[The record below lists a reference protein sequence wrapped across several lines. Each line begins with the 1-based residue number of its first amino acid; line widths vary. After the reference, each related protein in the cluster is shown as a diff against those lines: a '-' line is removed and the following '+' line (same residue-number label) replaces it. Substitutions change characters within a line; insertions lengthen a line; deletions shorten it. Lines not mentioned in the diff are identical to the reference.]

1 MYPNY
6 RISVEV
12 IVWHDEKVLLTKRAE
27 HCKVAPNVWNV
38 PAGKIRYEEVPLQG
52 LFREAKEEINLDV
65 ELLEELSVRN
75 LKSKS
80 GDEDIYRVVFTYLVK
95 PKNDDI
101 SSLTLNDEHSEFA
114 WVAKED
120 LNDPKYETLHDDIRY
135 ILLEKVFNE
144 NKR

>member
-6 RISVEV
+6 RISVE
-12 IVWHDEKVLLTKRAE
+12 IILLHEGKVLLTKRAG
-27 HCKVAPNVWNV
+27 HCRVAPNVWNV
-38 PAGKIRYEEVPLQG
+38 PAGKVKYDEIPTQG
-52 LFREAKEEINLDV
+52 LYREAKEEINLDI

-101 SSLTLNDEHSEFA
+101 SSLKLNDEHSELA
-114 WVAKED
+114 WITKEE
-120 LNDPKYETLHDDIRY
+120 LNNPRYETLTLI
-135 ILLEKVFNE
+135 
-144 NKR
+144 

>member
-6 RISVEV
+6 RISVE
-12 IVWHDEKVLLTKRAE
+12 IILLHEGKVLLTKRAE

-38 PAGKIRYEEVPLQG
+38 PAGKIKYDEIPVQG
-52 LFREAKEEINLDV
+52 LYREAKEEINLDV

-101 SSLTLNDEHSEFA
+101 SSLKLNDEHSELA
-114 WVAKED
+114 WITKED
-120 LNDPKYETLHDDIRY
+120 LNNPRYETLHNDIRN
-135 ILLEKVFNE
+135 ILLTKVF
-144 NKR
+144 K

>member
-1 MYPNY
+1 M
-6 RISVEV
+6 
-12 IVWHDEKVLLTKRAE
+12 KK
-27 HCKVAPNVWNV
+27 
-38 PAGKIRYEEVPLQG
+38 LQG

-80 GDEDIYRVVFTYLVK
+80 GDEDIYCVVFTYLVK